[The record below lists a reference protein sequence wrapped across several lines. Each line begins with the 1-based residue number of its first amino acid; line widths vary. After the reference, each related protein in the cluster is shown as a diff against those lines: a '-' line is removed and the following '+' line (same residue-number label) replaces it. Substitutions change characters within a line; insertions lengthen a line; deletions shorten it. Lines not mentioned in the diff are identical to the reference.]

1 MGHLPIV
8 NQSTVTD
15 VIRDGFASTRG
26 NLKEEKNWVKTTADI
41 FSDMLTNRKGDPIFP
56 WIIKGKGRP
65 GIGFKYIFTVA
76 GPPVFVPGE
85 EYPVKVPLERTGL
98 EYPNALPE
106 VDALDLWDPKLLWNA
121 IGKKSLGRGRSYTHQ
136 TPMEDQR
143 LRDLL
148 DSRNPGGPKK
158 ITLGN
163 ASYKSIP
170 LKIDPSQD
178 SWDTTLKRHLK
189 SLRDYDR
196 LSSLDLTGVPWR
208 SDDIFY
214 AEKVL
219 EAWIMENIDRPS
231 GTKFRENVLEPNL
244 EIEWF
249 ANYLPFGVAG
259 GNIDVVVIQSSR
271 SRKVVTVIELKVG
284 KRSLKDFKAD
294 ARQLN
299 NYCKFI
305 TDAFNAYGERVEV
318 KGVLISGPSR
328 QLSGS
333 EATEVLTSG
342 VKWVIY
348 DIDDANRVNFKSA
361 LSDPIEP

>member
-56 WIIKGKGRP
+56 WIIKEKGRP

-106 VDALDLWDPKLLWNA
+106 ADALDLWDPKLLWNA

-143 LRDLL
+143 LRGLL

-163 ASYKSIP
+163 ASYKSVP

-249 ANYLPFGVAG
+249 ANYLPFGVSG
-259 GNIDVVVIQSSR
+259 GNVDVVVIQSSR
-271 SRKVVTVIELKVG
+271 LRKVVPVIELKVG

-294 ARQLN
+294 ARQVN

-342 VKWVIY
+342 VKWVNY